1 MIIISIIVGAAA
13 LVLSFKLFFD
23 DFSEFLECVKFWIKP
38 EIFSLFRG
46 EYFEDIW
53 AEMKLGIWLLTG
65 GGAGYGTYLLL
76 QKIFS

>member
-1 MIIISIIVGAAA
+1 MIIIAIIVGAAV
-13 LVLSFKLFFD
+13 LVLLFKPFFG
-23 DFSEFLECVKFWIKP
+23 DFSGFMECVKFWIRP

-53 AEMKLGIWLLTG
+53 SEMKLGIWLLIG
-65 GGAGYGTYLLL
+65 GAAGYGSYLLL